1 MKERFHFEKEEGQ
14 CGEHYDRQIMLL
26 VRDSETKPLWT
37 EYRED
42 GTVFET
48 DDMDALVEKV
58 KELFDR
64 YTRNQLRVVQDMSY
78 TLDILFD

>member
-1 MKERFHFEKEEGQ
+1 MYK
-14 CGEHYDRQIMLL
+14 IMLL

-37 EYRED
+37 EFRED

-58 KELFDR
+58 KELFGR
-64 YTRNQLRVVQDMSY
+64 YTRNQIRVVQDMSY

>member
-1 MKERFHFEKEEGQ
+1 MYK
-14 CGEHYDRQIMLL
+14 IMLL

-37 EYRED
+37 EFRED

-48 DDMDALVEKV
+48 DDIDALVAKV
-58 KELFDR
+58 RELFDR
-64 YTRNQLRVVQDMSY
+64 YTRTQIRVVQDMSY

>member
-1 MKERFHFEKEEGQ
+1 MYK
-14 CGEHYDRQIMLL
+14 IMLL

-42 GTVFET
+42 GIVFET

-64 YTRNQLRVVQDMSY
+64 YTRNQIRVVQDMSY

>member
-1 MKERFHFEKEEGQ
+1 MYK
-14 CGEHYDRQIMLL
+14 IMLL

-42 GTVFET
+42 GAAFEK

-64 YTRNQLRVVQDMSY
+64 YTHNQIRVVQDVSY

>member
-1 MKERFHFEKEEGQ
+1 MYK
-14 CGEHYDRQIMLL
+14 IMLL

-64 YTRNQLRVVQDMSY
+64 YTRNQIRIVQDMSY
-78 TLDILFD
+78 TLGILFD

>member
-1 MKERFHFEKEEGQ
+1 MYK
-14 CGEHYDRQIMLL
+14 IMLL

-48 DDMDALVEKV
+48 DDIDSLVEKV
-58 KELFDR
+58 RELFDR
-64 YTRNQLRVVQDMSY
+64 YTRTQIRVVQDMSY

>member
-1 MKERFHFEKEEGQ
+1 MHK
-14 CGEHYDRQIMLL
+14 IMLL

-37 EYRED
+37 ECRED
-42 GTVFET
+42 GIVFET
-48 DDMDALVEKV
+48 DDMDTLVEKV

-64 YTRNQLRVVQDMSY
+64 YTRNQIRVVQDMSY

>member
-1 MKERFHFEKEEGQ
+1 MYK
-14 CGEHYDRQIMLL
+14 IMLL

-42 GTVFET
+42 STVFET
-48 DDMDALVEKV
+48 DDMDALEEKV